1 MCRRHGPSARMLSE
15 RRSETEWPMVM
26 GGQSSVHSLS
36 SLRPTRPLTGASDAL
51 VLQCLVSIY
60 ALAPAEL
67 LENQAGPSLEDEADN
82 SLGGVR
88 IFL

>member
-1 MCRRHGPSARMLSE
+1 MCRRHSPSVRVLSE
-15 RRSETEWPMVM
+15 RRSETEWPMRM
-26 GGQSSVHSLS
+26 GGRSSVHSLLS
-36 SLRPTRPLTGASDAL
+36 PRPTRPLTGAGDAL

-60 ALAPAEL
+60 GLAPAGL
-67 LENQAGPSLEDEADN
+67 LENQACPSLEDVVDN